1 MITVAANQ
9 QLSLPSG
16 IFSQMAEIV
25 VYFSIFKK
33 TMVKFKVASYSTL
46 RTMERITGKNYFSS
60 EEVNLKSFMKVQK

>member
-1 MITVAANQ
+1 
-9 QLSLPSG
+9 
-16 IFSQMAEIV
+16 MAEIV